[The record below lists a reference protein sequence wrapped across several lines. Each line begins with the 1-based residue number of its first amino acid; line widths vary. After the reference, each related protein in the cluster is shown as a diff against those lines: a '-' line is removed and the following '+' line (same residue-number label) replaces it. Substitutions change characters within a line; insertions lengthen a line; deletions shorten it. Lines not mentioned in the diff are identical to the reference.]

1 MSDKNL
7 SATANDAEVMTRLR
21 DLINDIRVAMVTT
34 EGDDGTLHSRP
45 MYTQQA
51 AADGDLWFATSRS
64 SDLVK
69 DLLANTHILAS
80 FADTSKQRYVVV
92 RGEGAV
98 HDNPAK
104 IAELWNVKME
114 AWFPKGPTD
123 PDLTLVHLRAE
134 RADVW
139 DAPSGPARLI
149 NYVTALV
156 TGSTPETGDRIG
168 VDLGSSAERIDP
180 RSVGA

>member
-1 MSDKNL
+1 MSDKEV
-7 SATANDAEVMTRLR
+7 STTVNDAEVMTRLR

-34 EGDDGTLHSRP
+34 TGEKGVLHSRP
-45 MYTQQA
+45 MYSQQA

-69 DLLANTHILAS
+69 DLLASPHILAS
-80 FADTSKQRYVVV
+80 FADTGNQRYVVV

-98 HDNPAK
+98 NHDSAK
-104 IAELWNVKME
+104 IAELWNPKMD
-114 AWFPKGPTD
+114 AWFPDGPTD

-139 DAPSGPARLI
+139 DAPSGPARLV

-156 TGSTPETGDRIG
+156 TGTKPETGDRLH
-168 VDLGSSAERIDP
+168 VDLGSAAERIDP
-180 RSVGA
+180 RNVGA

>member
-1 MSDKNL
+1 MSDKDLN
-7 SATANDAEVMTRLR
+7 ATANDAEVMTRLR

-34 EGDDGTLHSRP
+34 RGDDGALHSRP
-45 MYTQQA
+45 MYAQQA

-69 DLLANTHILAS
+69 DIVASAQILAS
-80 FADTSKQRYVVV
+80 FADTGKQRYVVV
-92 RGEGAV
+92 RGMGAV
-98 HDNPAK
+98 HHDPAK
-104 IAELWNVKME
+104 IAELWNSKME
-114 AWFPKGPTD
+114 AWFPGGPTD

-149 NYVTALV
+149 SYVTALV
-156 TGSTPETGDRIG
+156 TGKTPETGDRIH
-168 VDLGSSAERIDP
+168 VDLGSSAERIDS
-180 RSVGA
+180 RHVGA